1 MEKFRLWAIFALL
14 GISQVSWGQ
23 TSYELRG
30 KVLNAETGE
39 SLEGA
44 SIIVEGTRVGTQS
57 LQNGEFVLTGISQSS
72 IRLKVSYIGFQNL
85 IRPIDLS
92 KDNSKKLSL
101 RLIPATTELDL
112 VEIQGEAEGQV
123 GAYLQQKRAVNIK
136 NILSA
141 EQIQSFPDMNA
152 AEAIQRVPG
161 ITLQRDQGEGR
172 YVQLRGT
179 PPELTNFNI
188 NGEQIPSPEG
198 DVRYVGMDII
208 NADQIETIEVTKVLT
223 PDMDGDGI
231 GGNVNIITKKAKA
244 GKPQIRASLA
254 GGYNNLR
261 GTPNY
266 QAQFS
271 YGQRQGKFG
280 FALNSSFYL
289 NEQGSDNL
297 EYKYVKGPFFG
308 TQNLGVD
315 NYQVQYREFQL
326 RHYDLTRTRL
336 GIAPTWD
343 YKFNENSYIYL
354 RGMYNRFTDN
364 ETRRRQIYDL
374 EDALSPT
381 YYLYGGINHEV
392 RERLKIQEVA
402 TANLGGEH
410 KIGGLFI
417 DYMIAY
423 ALAREEV
430 PNYLQALFD
439 SPGQAITV
447 DIDLTEPDWP
457 VPRFPKEIDSIN
469 AVSFGRYEMDDL
481 ELGESL
487 ITDQNVSM
495 RANFRIPYTL
505 NADNSGYIKFGGKMR
520 IREKERDI
528 RSQVFGAYRQESR
541 LYPGLGPELSLVTVD
556 DGFRADDLL
565 GRGYFMQYMPSP
577 QLLRDFYEENPQY
590 FIYNKTNTLVN
601 SFGEDYT
608 ANEDIYAAYAMFRHD
623 WKKLMVLGGLRY
635 ERTDIEYQGNR
646 IIQERGIYRGREPLT
661 DIRRHEFLLPQIQ
674 TRYALDNQTNL
685 RAALTYTFARPNF
698 EDILPYREEDLDE
711 VRFGN
716 PDLEFPKSMNV
727 DLLAERYLLGGGILS
742 GGLFYKRIDDFV
754 FFFKR
759 FAHEGDPQDYGIVE
773 ITKAINGNQADVYG
787 LELQSHFNFTFLPGF
802 WKNFGLYA
810 NYTFTESEALIN
822 ERIPANYSDAI
833 VVFGDDDLSV
843 FNSSESQETITLP
856 GQAKHTTNIGLL
868 FTSKKFYSRLI
879 ANYNDAFLFQLGADK
894 DLDEYYDEAW
904 RLDFTA
910 NYSISENFKIF
921 IDIINLTNSPLKFY
935 LGTPDRVQQQ
945 EFYSWWGR
953 LGIKLNF

>member
-1 MEKFRLWAIFALL
+1 MKHLFLWVWVVLSSIHLAHAQGPYSMEGRVTDGTNNLA
-14 GISQVSWGQ
+14 
-23 TSYELRG
+23 
-30 KVLNAETGE
+30 
-39 SLEGA
+39 LEGA
-44 SIIVEGTRVGTQS
+44 SVRLAGTTSGTLTAKNGTFQLEGITQENITLIVSFIGYESFEQS
-57 LQNGEFVLTGISQSS
+57 YNYSGKNSLKVK
-72 IRLKVSYIGFQNL
+72 IRLN
-85 IRPIDLS
+85 
-92 KDNSKKLSL
+92 
-101 RLIPATTELDL
+101 PADKQLDL
-112 VEIQGEAEGQV
+112 VEIEGEAEGQV

-198 DVRYVGMDII
+198 NVRYVGMDII
-208 NADQIETIEVTKVLT
+208 NVDQIETIEVTKVLT

-244 GKPQIRASLA
+244 GKPQIQASIA

-271 YGQRQGKFG
+271 FGQRTGKFG
-280 FALNSSFYL
+280 FALTSSYYL

-308 TQNLGVD
+308 SQNLGVD

-354 RGMYNRFTDN
+354 RGMFNRFTDN
-364 ETRRRQIYDL
+364 EIRRRQIYDL
-374 EDALSPT
+374 EDALSAT
-381 YYLYGGINHEV
+381 YYLYGGLNHEV
-392 RERLKIQEVA
+392 RERLKIQDVA

-410 KIGGLFI
+410 KIGGLFV
-417 DYMIAY
+417 DYMLAY
-423 ALAREEV
+423 AIAREEV
-430 PNYLQALFD
+430 PNYLQSIFD

-447 DIDLTEPDWP
+447 SIDRENPDWP
-457 VPRFPKEIDSIN
+457 VPRYPKEIDSLN
-469 AVSFGRYEMDDL
+469 AVNFGQYEMDGL

-487 ITDQNVSM
+487 VVDQNISM

-505 NADNSGYIKFGGKMR
+505 NENHSGYFKFGGKMR
-520 IREKERDI
+520 FREKERDI
-528 RSQVFGAYRQESR
+528 RAQVFGAYRQESR
-541 LYPGLGPELSLVTVD
+541 LYPGLGPELSLITVD
-556 DGFRADDLL
+556 DGFRANNLL
-565 GRGYFMQYMPSP
+565 DRGYIMQYMPSP

-590 FIYNKTNTLVN
+590 FIFNKTNTLVT

-608 ANEDIYAAYAMFRHD
+608 AFEDIYAAYGMFRHD
-623 WKKLMVLGGLRY
+623 WKNLMILGGLRY

-646 IIQERGIYRGREPLT
+646 IIQERGIYRDREPLT
-661 DIRRHEFLLPQIQ
+661 DIRRHEFLLPQLQ
-674 TRYALDNQTNL
+674 TRYALDNNTNL
-685 RAALTYTFARPNF
+685 RAAITYTFARPNF

-716 PDLEFPKSMNV
+716 PDLEFPKSLNIDV
-727 DLLAERYLLGGGILS
+727 LAERYLLGGGILQ
-742 GGLFYKRIDDFV
+742 GGAFYKQITDFV

-759 FAHEGDPQDYGIVE
+759 FAHEGNPQDYGIVE

-787 LELQSHFNFTFLPGF
+787 LELQSQFNFTFLPGF
-802 WKNFGLYA
+802 LSNFGLYA

-843 FNSSESQETITLP
+843 FNSSDSQEKITLP

-868 FTSKKFYSRLI
+868 YTSKKFYSRLI

-910 NYSISENFKIF
+910 NYAVTPNFKIF
-921 IDIINLTNSPLKFY
+921 VDVINLTNTPLKFY
-935 LGTPDRVQQQ
+935 LGTPDQVQQQ

-953 LGIKLNF
+953 LGVKLNF